1 MQFIDRYTILGHFNT
16 AGPKSHVAVPHVS
29 MMTLLYVW
37 PLFSFKKQTKTKQ
50 QQKKRRAGH
59 HNCDTSYKYCIMGTL
74 SGLYCLHLLL
84 MYFKLQ
90 IRCLKF

>member
-37 PLFSFKKQTKTKQ
+37 LLFSFKKQTKTKQ
-50 QQKKRRAGH
+50 QQKNAVQ
-59 HNCDTSYKYCIMGTL
+59 DTITVTPVINTVLWVPYLVYTVYIC
-74 SGLYCLHLLL
+74 
-84 MYFKLQ
+84 F
-90 IRCLKF
+90 